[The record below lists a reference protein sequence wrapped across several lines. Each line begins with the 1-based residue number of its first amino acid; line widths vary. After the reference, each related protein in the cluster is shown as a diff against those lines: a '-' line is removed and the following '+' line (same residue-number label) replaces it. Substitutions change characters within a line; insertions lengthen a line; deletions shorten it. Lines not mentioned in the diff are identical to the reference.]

1 MSVRL
6 IEMKKIKFKEL
17 AEEIKR
23 LNDSGLLK
31 KEIKTVGKTKE
42 VLVDLFVEAVQS
54 IPDDVDGDW
63 TGPEETAEYYM
74 SLLETDAEKIENEW
88 SIKEENTEEKESIKE
103 ENTEE
108 KESIKEENTEEKESI
123 KEENTEEK
131 ESIKEENTEEK
142 ESIKEEN
149 TEEKESIKEENTEEK
164 ESIKEE
170 NTEEKESI
178 KEEKPQYKEKRKRK
192 GRWELT
198 GFVIKNEREIS
209 FEDLVEKVDFLY
221 DGRSN
226 KSSTISAVSTAI
238 SVLVGF
244 GVVVYEEKIVKVV

>member
-88 SIKEENTEEKESIKE
+88 SIKEENIEEKESIKE
-103 ENTEE
+103 EN
-108 KESIKEENTEEKESI
+108 I
-123 KEENTEEK
+123 
-131 ESIKEENTEEK
+131 
-142 ESIKEEN
+142 
-149 TEEKESIKEENTEEK
+149 EEK

-209 FEDLVEKVDFLY
+209 FEDLVEKVDSLY

>member
-54 IPDDVDGDW
+54 IPDDADDNW

-88 SIKEENTEEKESIKE
+88 SIKEENIEEKESIKE
-103 ENTEE
+103 EN
-108 KESIKEENTEEKESI
+108 I
-123 KEENTEEK
+123 
-131 ESIKEENTEEK
+131 
-142 ESIKEEN
+142 
-149 TEEKESIKEENTEEK
+149 
-164 ESIKEE
+164 
-170 NTEEKESI
+170 EEKESI

-192 GRWELT
+192 GRWELI
-198 GFVIKNEREIS
+198 GFVIRNEREIS

>member
-88 SIKEENTEEKESIKE
+88 SIKEENI
-103 ENTEE
+103 
-108 KESIKEENTEEKESI
+108 
-123 KEENTEEK
+123 
-131 ESIKEENTEEK
+131 
-142 ESIKEEN
+142 
-149 TEEKESIKEENTEEK
+149 
-164 ESIKEE
+164 
-170 NTEEKESI
+170 EEKESI

-238 SVLVGF
+238 SALVGF

>member
-23 LNDSGLLK
+23 LNDSGFLK

-54 IPDDVDGDW
+54 IPDDVDGNW

-88 SIKEENTEEKESIKE
+88 SIKEENI
-103 ENTEE
+103 
-108 KESIKEENTEEKESI
+108 
-123 KEENTEEK
+123 
-131 ESIKEENTEEK
+131 
-142 ESIKEEN
+142 
-149 TEEKESIKEENTEEK
+149 
-164 ESIKEE
+164 
-170 NTEEKESI
+170 EEKESI

-209 FEDLVEKVDFLY
+209 FEDLVEKVDSLY

-244 GVVVYEEKIVKVV
+244 GVVVYEGKIVKLV

>member
-131 ESIKEENTEEK
+131 ESIKEE
-142 ESIKEEN
+142 
-149 TEEKESIKEENTEEK
+149 
-164 ESIKEE
+164 
-170 NTEEKESI
+170 
-178 KEEKPQYKEKRKRK
+178 KPQYKEKRKRK